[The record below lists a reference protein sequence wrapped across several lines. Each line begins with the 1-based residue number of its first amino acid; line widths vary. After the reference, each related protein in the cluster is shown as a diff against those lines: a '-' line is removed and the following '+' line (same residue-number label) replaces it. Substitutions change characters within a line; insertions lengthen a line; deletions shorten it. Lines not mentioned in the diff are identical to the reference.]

1 MQRIRPLVLL
11 AVLSGAACADPC
23 ANSVVR
29 DLVSPDGSRHA
40 VLFTRDCGA
49 TTGFSSHVSILSSD
63 RLPDGSGNSLV
74 VDGDG
79 ASPPDWPGRG
89 PAVEVRWT
97 GPRSLEIRHD
107 AVVNV
112 YKKESRIDDVEVR
125 YLVDSTQPPR
135 PDV

>member
-1 MQRIRPLVLL
+1 MVQRSRSLVLL
-11 AVLSGAACADPC
+11 AVLSSVACADPC
-23 ANSVVR
+23 ANAVVR

-49 TTGFSSHVSILSSD
+49 TTGFSTQISILSSA
-63 RLPDGSGNSLV
+63 RLPDGPGNVLV

-79 ASPPDWPGRG
+79 RSSPDWPGRG

-107 AVVNV
+107 AAVNV
-112 YKKESRIDDVEVR
+112 YKKERRIDDVDVR
-125 YLVDSTQPPR
+125 YHVDATAASST
-135 PDV
+135 